1 MPKFLIAGNW
11 KMNLN
16 LRQARDLLA
25 RLAEGLR
32 ALGDFA
38 DRADVAVCPPAIY
51 LFPTAKAIEGTPVQ
65 MGAQNAYFEASGA
78 FTGELSVA
86 MIKETGARYVILG
99 HSERRHTIGRGEDD
113 WMINRKVLATI
124 AGGLTPIL
132 CIGET
137 MAQRQA
143 GQTWEVLSF
152 QLAADLS
159 SVKLAQPE
167 NLIIAYEPVWA
178 IGTGQNATPQ
188 QAQEAHAHIRS
199 ELSRLFASQAAEI
212 RILYGGSVKADNAEA
227 IMAQP
232 DVNGALVG
240 GASLSADSF
249 LGILRGALAVRR

>member
-16 LRQARDLLA
+16 LREARGLLA
-25 RLAEGLR
+25 ELADGLR
-32 ALGDFA
+32 TLGDFA
-38 DRADVAVCPPAIY
+38 ARAAVAVCPPAIY
-51 LFPTAKAIEGTPVQ
+51 LFPTAKATEGTPIQ
-65 MGAQNAYFEASGA
+65 MGAQNAYFETGGA
-78 FTGELSVA
+78 FTGELSIA
-86 MIKETGARYVILG
+86 MIKETGARFVILG

-124 AGGLTPIL
+124 AGGLTPIV

-137 MAQRQA
+137 LAQRQA
-143 GQTWEVLSF
+143 GQALDVLSF
-152 QLAADLS
+152 QLAAGLS
-159 SVKLAQPE
+159 SVKLAQRE
-167 NLIIAYEPVWA
+167 SLVIAYEPVWA

-188 QAQEAHAHIRS
+188 QAQEAHAHIRG
-199 ELSRLFASQAAEI
+199 ELRRLFASHAAEI

-232 DVNGALVG
+232 DVDGALVG
-240 GASLSADSF
+240 GASLKADSF